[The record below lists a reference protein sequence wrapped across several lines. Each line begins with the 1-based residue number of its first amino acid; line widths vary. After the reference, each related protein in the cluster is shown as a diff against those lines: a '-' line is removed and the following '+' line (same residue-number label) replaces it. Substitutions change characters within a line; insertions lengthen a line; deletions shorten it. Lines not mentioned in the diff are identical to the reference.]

1 MIVLD
6 SSAMLAYL
14 NGEAGGNLVRDLLAD
29 EERDT
34 PVYAHAI
41 NLCEVFYDFLQS
53 DEAPTAEAAIATLRA
68 AGVEERNDMDGAFW
82 RDVAT
87 LIGTQRTAGQ
97 RLALGDA
104 CGLALARRE
113 RADFMTSDRTELQP
127 VEIAGLCSITFIR

>member
-14 NGEAGGNLVRDLLAD
+14 NGELGGDLVRNLLHD
-29 EERDT
+29 EERDA

-41 NLCEVFYDFLQS
+41 NLCEVFYDFLHDFSRPAAQN
-53 DEAPTAEAAIATLRA
+53 AIAALKA
-68 AGVEERNDMDGAFW
+68 AEVIERNDLDAVFW

-87 LIGTQRTAGQ
+87 LIATQRGAGH

-113 RADFMTSDRTELQP
+113 GADFYTADRGELTP
-127 VEIAGLCSITFIR
+127 VAATGLCSVTFIR